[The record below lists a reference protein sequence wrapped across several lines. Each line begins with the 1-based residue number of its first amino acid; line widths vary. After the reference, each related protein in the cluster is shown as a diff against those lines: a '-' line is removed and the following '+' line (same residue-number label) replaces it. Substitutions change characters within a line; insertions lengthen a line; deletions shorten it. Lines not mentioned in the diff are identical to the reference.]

1 MQKCSHT
8 HLHRSDPNEASDR
21 DRSSEK
27 NNEGKPREN
36 TLYMLKLCR
45 NTELFR
51 NIMNDSVQDL
61 LWLVDIQHI
70 HTHTASMLCYASF
83 KSLGLSFWHCTF
95 RCHQRRCICVTFFFS
110 SSVRYLVNRTM
121 NAGMY
126 AFTMAWSTEQM
137 QTQSDVFWDILR
149 IHQWYTTI
157 VFEWSMTKKNIY
169 PEKNTP
175 TLKQFKFV
183 FEKDLFILYLPF
195 LTKSPWILTIL
206 SHTNALN
213 AKAFSEWNIVC
224 VTSTKFCLCNTFD
237 GQKINEQNWN
247 MNKTIFEIYCA
258 RFILITMQI
267 TQQTMPICWKSM
279 RCCPCPCPF
288 WKVLK
293 LNGYELN
300 VTKGNFQLFPS
311 FMFRSTSPCSVPPI
325 HNLVCFKC

>member
-195 LTKSPWILTIL
+195 LTKSPWILTIIL

-213 AKAFSEWNIVC
+213 AKAFSEWNISRSVC
-224 VTSTKFCLCNTFD
+224 HINQILFMQHFWWPKNKWTKLEY
-237 GQKINEQNWN
+237 EQNNLWN
-247 MNKTIFEIYCA
+247 LLCEIYTYYHA
-258 RFILITMQI
+258 NHSANNANLLKIHSMLSVSMSILKGIEAQRI
-267 TQQTMPICWKSM
+267 WIECDKRKFPIVSI
-279 RCCPCPCPF
+279 F
-288 WKVLK
+288 YVSIDIS
-293 LNGYELN
+293 
-300 VTKGNFQLFPS
+300 VF
-311 FMFRSTSPCSVPPI
+311 CSI
-325 HNLVCFKC
+325 DT

>member
-1 MQKCSHT
+1 
-8 HLHRSDPNEASDR
+8 
-21 DRSSEK
+21 
-27 NNEGKPREN
+27 
-36 TLYMLKLCR
+36 
-45 NTELFR
+45 
-51 NIMNDSVQDL
+51 MNDSVQDL

-157 VFEWSMTKKNIY
+157 VFEWSMTKK
-169 PEKNTP
+169 KT
-175 TLKQFKFV
+175 
-183 FEKDLFILYLPF
+183 FIPKRTHQLWNNPSLYLKKTYLFCICRFSQNHLESSPF
-195 LTKSPWILTIL
+195 SLIPTHSTQKLF
-206 SHTNALN
+206 LN
-213 AKAFSEWNIVC
+213 EIFPEVC

-267 TQQTMPICWKSM
+267 TQQTMPICWKSI

-311 FMFRSTSPCSVPPI
+311 FMFRSTSPCSVPSI